1 MGSATQ
7 GWSFHRDYKSATRR
21 EGATLITARAY
32 QKATI
37 GSNNRLV
44 SLRCVLGD
52 DEARIGNMESFEVG
66 PFFVSLISRHGFFRQ
81 FGENLVPMVD
91 YRCCSLLSPLSYDM
105 RRYIDEKFHG
115 FPAFL
120 DGLVPT

>member
-1 MGSATQ
+1 M
-7 GWSFHRDYKSATRR
+7 
-21 EGATLITARAY
+21 ITARAHP
-32 QKATI
+32 KATI
-37 GSNNRLV
+37 GSTNRLI
-44 SLRCVLGD
+44 SLRCVLDD
-52 DEARIGNMESFEVG
+52 DEASTVTMESFEVG
-66 PFFVSLISRHGFFRQ
+66 PFFVPQISRYGFIRQ
-81 FGENLVPMVD
+81 FGEKLVPMVD